1 MATAEKRLRF
11 SFEESSFLR
20 GPWSQGLCFAFP
32 SSQGPIARVLVARM
46 PIRCPWHAAKSQKD
60 WVAQI
65 PFMIIVDASGS
76 GECHLAQVRRD
87 FRREPARPWHSH
99 QPTWLHELSKL
110 ESSAQGQH
118 GVLWT
123 RGKVAN
129 SAREVQCCPFRV
141 LACPSADSFSD
152 AVFTVPSGME
162 LPNIV
167 SLGAP

>member
-1 MATAEKRLRF
+1 
-11 SFEESSFLR
+11 
-20 GPWSQGLCFAFP
+20 
-32 SSQGPIARVLVARM
+32 
-46 PIRCPWHAAKSQKD
+46 
-60 WVAQI
+60 
-65 PFMIIVDASGS
+65 MIIVDASGS

-141 LACPSADSFSD
+141 LACPSADSFLN
-152 AVFTVPSGME
+152 AVFTVPSGIGS
-162 LPNIV
+162 LSIV
-167 SLGAP
+167 SLGAPRSDAFGRQDINPEESTLSSGGMTFFGCWSTEEGPTSALAPFSMRSSQGSEGWSWLQ